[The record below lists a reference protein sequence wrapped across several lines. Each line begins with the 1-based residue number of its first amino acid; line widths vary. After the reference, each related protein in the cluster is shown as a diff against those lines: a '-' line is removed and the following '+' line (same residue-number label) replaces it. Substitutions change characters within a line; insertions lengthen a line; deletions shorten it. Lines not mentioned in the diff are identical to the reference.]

1 MIRFVSVT
9 GILQPMRL
17 DVTAASVTKFDAPKQ
32 SLSGLGTEAVA
43 ALLSASADVVLVL
56 DGQGVIRDVSSSNG
70 VLANVREAANW
81 TGKAWQDTVT
91 IESKSK
97 IERLLKEADND
108 GRISWR
114 QVNVATIDGPDLP
127 LSFCA
132 LRVGPKGRTI
142 ALGRDLRS
150 VAELQQQLVD
160 AQQALERD
168 YLRLRHLESRYRIL
182 FDLTGEGVLV
192 VDGKN
197 MKIIETNPA
206 AAAIIGDSVL
216 KVIGRNVLD
225 CVDGDARSTVAK
237 LLDTVHASGQPDQ
250 ISVKVGGE
258 RCTLSVSVMHEEAG
272 ELFLLRLGSTLVA
285 PVAGADARAELVLRV
300 LEQTPD
306 AFVVTNNDGD
316 ILAVNRAFAEMVQ
329 LGRAEL
335 ALGESLD
342 RWLGRAGIDLNV
354 LLANLRQR
362 GHVKLFATTLRSQN
376 GGSIPVEI
384 SAASVPH
391 SDLGGLGFTIRDIG
405 RRLVTEGGRHD
416 IPQSAEQLSELVGR
430 VPLREIVG
438 ETTDLIEKLAIEA
451 ALKLTQDNRATAAE
465 ILGLSRQSLY
475 VKLRQYGIGGL
486 GGD

>member
-1 MIRFVSVT
+1 
-9 GILQPMRL
+9 MRSQ
-17 DVTAASVTKFDAPKQ
+17 ANASSVTKFDSPKQ
-32 SLSGLGTEAVA
+32 SLSGLGSEAVA

-56 DGQGVIRDVSSSNG
+56 DADGVISDVSSPG
-70 VLANVREAANW
+70 GAVAASGGLMQW
-81 TGKAWQDTVT
+81 KGKRWEDIVT
-91 IESKSK
+91 IESKPK
-97 IERLLKEADND
+97 IKRLLAE
-108 GRISWR
+108 SEQETQVTWR
-114 QVNVATIDGPDLP
+114 QVNIPTRDGADLP

-142 ALGRDLRS
+142 ALGRDLRP

-182 FDLTGEGVLV
+182 FDLTTEGVLV

-197 MKIIETNPA
+197 LKIIEANPA
-206 AAAIIGDSVL
+206 AANTLGDTPL
-216 KVIGRNVLD
+216 KVVGRSVLD
-225 CVDGDARSTVAK
+225 CVDTAARSAVAK

-250 ISVKVGGE
+250 IPVKISGQRV
-258 RCTLSVSVMHEEAG
+258 TLSISVMHEEAG
-272 ELFLLRLGSTLVA
+272 ELFLLRLDNPGQAQPAGS
-285 PVAGADARAELVLRV
+285 DARAEIVLRV

-306 AFVVTNNDGD
+306 AFVVTDNDGD
-316 ILAVNRAFAEMVQ
+316 IIAANRAFAEMVK
-329 LGRAEL
+329 LGRAEQ

-342 RWLGRAGIDLNV
+342 RWLGRAGVDLNV

-362 GHVKLFATTLRSQN
+362 GSVRLFATSLRDQN
-376 GGSIPVEI
+376 GSAIPVEI
-384 SAASVPH
+384 SAVSVPH
-391 SDLGGLGFTIRDIG
+391 GEVSGLGFTIRDIG
-405 RRLVTEGGRHD
+405 RRLGGDTGRHE
-416 IPQSAEQLSELVGR
+416 IPQSAEQLTELVGR

-438 ETTDLIEKLAIEA
+438 ETTELIEKLAIEA

-486 GGD
+486 GSD